1 MSEIKDG
8 MYVVRNVANPN
19 LSVNVKGAADGNGTN
34 VWAYPFSSLADGG
47 YCTVQ
52 TKSAPT
58 TTEQTDDF
66 TGDGSTSIFNLT
78 KKAVSNTVKVLVNDE
93 EVEDFT
99 INRIRSNNT
108 LVSQVIFDSSNVP
121 SVGSDIKVTYY
132 VGNEW
137 QLLSFPATGKI
148 VSVGVGSGGS
158 SPSPGIPGL
167 RDNCYQW
174 EIGSNGIGGGE
185 QRWFF
190 EDTGNTIT
198 YGGKEYHTYKIWL
211 YVTIFGSPY
220 TPMLIDYKGYQATAE
235 SNLQLFTSDG
245 YNDQLWFFDPVEAI
259 FPGTYKVITRRNS
272 SYGMYVNGA
281 SKSAGA
287 RIGVQPYTGE
297 QNQTWYVTPSDG
309 GRIQLRPIHSFGDFA
324 TFATNT
330 ATIRDQCCQDGHS
343 ITQTDHWWIPYPIP
357 GKTLM
362 VDGSTYQCYELS
374 IYAGVG
380 DLVADIP
387 SADIKNWLQLYTA
400 NGTDAQLWAF
410 VPVDA
415 IDSTLP
421 SPTDIGVQIDGTDY
435 HGGTAIW
442 DSESPIFPIWTCTG
456 TKFQARYR
464 TRKIGVSDTGTES
477 YPDGWT
483 EWKSLADGMSAN
495 DGWGTAWLPNQ
506 TFTTPGDIKVSM
518 FSIHDAFTGDGESTA
533 FSLSANAVTDT
544 IVVKID
550 GVETDAYAVD
560 YVDETTNISSRIT
573 FDSAPASDSAIT
585 VDYKTGALV
594 VNSLDADCPATDIEV
609 EVRYFTNEWGQFNLP
624 AHGASSSAT
633 VRVYNP
639 MEVTVTGIRRI
650 EEGLEVS
657 FTSDWGVG
665 ATTARVSALTTDN
678 ATLIDAVTES
688 GKYSGGDTIVVPWGN
703 IDQFVA
709 IDDEVTVTLELTT
722 SLGVAGIATYTG
734 AAVDGGD
741 QGVTPTYTE
750 TDHATYTVT
759 VPHPTGEST
768 KVYFLQ
774 KGVRP
779 MEVTP
784 SSKGSASDIYDLM
797 VPLNVEGHYEVIVSG
812 FAVGMLT
819 LPAIASHFSVWTFG
833 DGDWAVLDW
842 GYGKNPTQEDSQEA
856 DTDEYQ
862 LTGREYHAYR
872 KRASRTRDLSMT
884 GVFVESMPE
893 HGSREAMM
901 RLLKAGHA
909 IYRNLRGEIH
919 NVYISSISLPLED
932 TRYTEVSV
940 TQYAET
946 R

>member
-34 VWAYPFSSLADGG
+34 VWAYPFSPLADGG

-108 LVSQVIFDSSNVP
+108 LVSQVIFGSSNVP

-174 EIGSNGIGGGE
+174 EIGNNGIGGGE

-198 YGGKEYHTYKIWL
+198 YGQKEYHTYKIWL

-245 YNDQLWFFDPVEAI
+245 YNDQLWFFEPVEAI
-259 FPGTYKVITRRNS
+259 FPGVYQIVTRRNS
-272 SYGMYVNGA
+272 SNCMYVNGA

-287 RIGVQPYTGE
+287 RIGVQPYTGAL
-297 QNQTWYVTPSDG
+297 NQLWYIGEANDG
-309 GRIQLRPIHSFGDFA
+309 RVQLRPLHSFGDFA

-343 ITQTDHWWIPYPIP
+343 LTQTDHWWIPYPIP

-362 VDGSTYQCYELS
+362 VDGSSYQCYELS

-387 SADIKNWLQLYTA
+387 SADIKNWLQIYTA
-400 NGTDAQLWAF
+400 NGTDAQLWSF
-410 VPVDA
+410 VPRDAVD
-415 IDSTLP
+415 ISLP
-421 SPTDIGVQIDGTDY
+421 TPSSVGISLNNKEYKSGNIE
-435 HGGTAIW
+435 W
-442 DSESPIFPIWTCTG
+442 DSESDILPIWDCPG
-456 TKFQARYR
+456 TKFQVRYR
-464 TRKIGVSDTGTES
+464 TRIIGVSDSGTET
-477 YPDGWT
+477 YPNGWSD
-483 EWKSLADGMSAN
+483 WKSVADGSPAN

-506 TFTTPGDIKVSM
+506 IFNTPADHKIGDKLEIEEL
-518 FSIHDAFTGDGESTA
+518 T
-533 FSLSANAVTDT
+533 L
-544 IVVKID
+544 
-550 GVETDAYAVD
+550 
-560 YVDETTNISSRIT
+560 TN
-573 FDSAPASDSAIT
+573 PA
-585 VDYKTGALV
+585 
-594 VNSLDADCPATDIEV
+594 CDIEI
-609 EVRYFTNEWGQFNLP
+609 EVRYFTDEWSDYNLP
-624 AHGASSSAT
+624 AHGSSASGS
-633 VRVYNP
+633 VRVYKS
-639 MEVTVTGIRRI
+639 MEVSISDVTRM
-650 EEGLEVS
+650 EKGLEVS
-657 FTSDWGVG
+657 FTSDWNTG
-665 ATTARVSALTTDN
+665 ATTAKVLSMSTA
-678 ATLIDAVTES
+678 DAKMMDTVTES
-688 GKYSGGDTIVVPWGN
+688 GKYAGSDSIIIPWED
-703 IDQFVA
+703 IDQHISIGDSA
-709 IDDEVTVTLELTT
+709 TVNLELTT
-722 SLGVAGIATYTG
+722 ALGVSGSISYTG
-734 AAVDGGD
+734 SVVDGGD
-741 QGVTPTYTE
+741 IGVTPTYE
-750 TDHATYTVT
+750 ESDHASYIVT
-759 VPHPTGEST
+759 VPHGSGET
-768 KVYFLQ
+768 TRMLFLQ
-774 KGVRP
+774 KNVKP
-779 MEVTP
+779 IEITP
-784 SSKGSASDIYDLM
+784 FYKSSTEDKFDLL
-797 VPLNVEGHYEVIVSG
+797 VPLNTEGNYEVIVSG
-812 FAVGMLT
+812 FAVDLLV
-819 LPAIASHFSVWTFG
+819 LPAITSHFAVWTFG
-833 DGDWAVLDW
+833 DGDWAILDW
-842 GYGKNPTQEDSQEA
+842 GLNQNPIQEDGQTQ
-856 DTDEYQ
+856 DVDEYQ
-862 LTGREYHAYR
+862 LTGRDYHTYR
-872 KRASRTRDLSMT
+872 QRSTMNRDMT
-884 GVFVESMPE
+884 VTGAFVESMPE
-893 HGSREAMM
+893 HGSRKALM
-901 RLLKAGHA
+901 RLMDAGHA
-909 IYRNLRGEIH
+909 VYRNFRGEIH
-919 NVYISSISLPLED
+919 NVFVSGISIPLKD
-932 TRYTEVSV
+932 TRLTEVTI
-940 TQYAET
+940 TQYVET